1 LKPTERRDL
10 ILRIIDLCE
19 SVSKKGLNP
28 FDVKVRELF
37 DRLRELLPLLK
48 KHEELYL
55 DLQAVLG
62 LSEVVYQ
69 QGEWIKHRSSLLYLD
84 PFLVLL
90 KLQALSPEELAEIFV
105 RSWHPVLEL
114 ECLTTNGLREGHDYW
129 RLLPS
134 LEERL
139 RGPVVAEIRP
149 GMMEREELER
159 MGFLPKEL
167 FEEMLEQLW
176 MELRK
181 KGKVSYWQFVKGRDY
196 TETVRRAYLLSF
208 LITYGRAAVEVDPIK
223 EEIKVEARE
232 EPERRRETCS
242 LPISISPP

>member
-1 LKPTERRDL
+1 
-10 ILRIIDLCE
+10 
-19 SVSKKGLNP
+19 
-28 FDVKVRELF
+28 
-37 DRLRELLPLLK
+37 
-48 KHEELYL
+48 
-55 DLQAVLG
+55 
-62 LSEVVYQ
+62 
-69 QGEWIKHRSSLLYLD
+69 
-84 PFLVLL
+84 
-90 KLQALSPEELAEIFV
+90 
-105 RSWHPVLEL
+105 
-114 ECLTTNGLREGHDYW
+114 
-129 RLLPS
+129 
-134 LEERL
+134 
-139 RGPVVAEIRP
+139 PVVAEIRP

-208 LITYGRAAVEVDPIK
+208 LITYGRATVEVDPIK